1 MSGTLYADNF
11 HGKLIMHDTT
21 YSDTVTITDNY
32 SAILIGPITVSGSI
46 TVPETSNL
54 TVFNNISVTGTVD
67 ITGTMDIR

>member
-32 SAILIGPITVSGSI
+32 SAILVGPITVSGSI
-46 TVPETSNL
+46 TVPET
-54 TVFNNISVTGTVD
+54 NNISVTGTVD
-67 ITGTMDIR
+67 VTGTMDIR